1 MGAELERARDAC
13 ARTAWSEAEEAFARV
28 DAEASLGAGD
38 LELWATAAYML
49 GRADE
54 HIVRLER
61 AHRVHLDAGETLAAA
76 NCAIWI
82 GMHLLTGGQP
92 ARAGGWIARAQR
104 LVDRED
110 RDCLERSFLMM
121 PEAFRVH
128 ADGDV
133 DGAIAIVNR
142 VASSAERFGDPDL
155 FALAIHTGGQMLVE
169 AGRPEEALPMLDE
182 AMVGVA
188 AGEVGPIATGIVYC
202 GV

>member
-1 MGAELERARDAC
+1 MGAELERAREAC

-104 LVDRED
+104 LLHPEGPHF
-110 RDCLERSFLMM
+110 LEGHFLQI
-121 PEAFRVH
+121 P
-128 ADGDV
+128 
-133 DGAIAIVNR
+133 
-142 VASSAERFGDPDL
+142 
-155 FALAIHTGGQMLVE
+155 Q
-169 AGRPEEALPMLDE
+169 AG
-182 AMVGVA
+182 
-188 AGEVGPIATGIVYC
+188 
-202 GV
+202 